1 MRWIMITKATMVV
14 IFNLQNSHVLTLSLP
29 TEEVFQVNSQNRP
42 VTNLPVGDFHS
53 QSREMPTFKPLKLNF
68 RFFFWYIVFFPFL
81 ESLNFTVSQRYRFFS
96 VLTATIRESSDKL
109 PCIENR
115 EGFAVH
121 SSTWPSG
128 AKGEW
133 RVSSWLAISTH
144 VEKITI
150 VFPRVLLRLF
160 SRPEILL

>member
-1 MRWIMITKATMVV
+1 MSTKATMVV
-14 IFNLQNSHVLTLSLP
+14 IFNSQNSHVLTLSLP

-121 SSTWPSG
+121 SSTWQIG
-128 AKGEW
+128 YINT
-133 RVSSWLAISTH
+133 R
-144 VEKITI
+144 EKIRYFFTCI
-150 VFPRVLLRLF
+150 VTAFLRAGNICITPQF
-160 SRPEILL
+160 TW